1 MKDISIVLSG
11 QAGQGIKT
19 LEQFI
24 IHALR
29 NAGHHFITTSE
40 VMSRIRGGNN
50 TTEIRIG
57 DKSIQGFCNKID
69 VLIVLNN
76 ESVYRMN
83 DRLSKN
89 TIIIGES
96 GHIEDQYKE
105 KYSIKEVPINQ
116 IANDNGGKILTNTV
130 TFGLILGMLNIN
142 PDKEKDTLKKK
153 FSKKGDEVV
162 NNNIAAL
169 NAGYKEGEKITIDFS
184 PKPYDDIKNQ
194 AILTG
199 SQAVGIGALAG
210 GCNFISSYPMSPS
223 TGVLIFLEKHA
234 EQFDVVVE
242 QAEDEIS
249 AINMSLG
256 AWYAGARAMATT
268 SGGGFALMQEGF
280 SLSGITEIPTVIHLA
295 QRPGPGTGLPTRTE
309 QGDLALAWY
318 AGHGEFPRI
327 ILTPGHVKDALEL
340 THKAFNL
347 ADKYQVPVILLTDQY
362 LLDSHFL
369 ATKSNSSDLQNE
381 YHINTTDKGHK
392 TYELTKN
399 GISKRGIPG
408 HGKGFVCVDSD
419 EHDEYGRI
427 TEDFETRTNMV
438 DKRFNKQKEIEK
450 EVIAPEIIGAENYK
464 TLVIGWGST
473 YGVIKEAIE
482 TIDNNEIGFAY
493 YKQVCP
499 LPDNTASLIQKAE
512 KTIVIENNATG
523 QFANIIKMHTGLDV
537 DEKLLQYNGMPFSVE
552 TIIKK
557 IGG

>member
-29 NAGHHFITTSE
+29 NAGHHFISTSE

-57 DKSIQGFCNKID
+57 DKTIQGYCEKID
-69 VLIVLNN
+69 VLIVLNRK
-76 ESVYRMN
+76 SIYRMV
-83 DRLSKN
+83 DRLSKDS
-89 TIIIGES
+89 IIIGES
-96 GHIEDQYKE
+96 DNIEDEYKKQYNVKE
-105 KYSIKEVPINQ
+105 IPINQ
-116 IANDNGGKILTNTV
+116 IAKDNGGKILTNTV
-130 TFGLILGMLNIN
+130 TFGLILGMLKMDS
-142 PDKEKDTLKKK
+142 DKEKDTLKNK
-153 FSKKGDEVV
+153 FSPKGEEIV

-169 NAGYKEGEKITIDFS
+169 DAGYKEGEKINIDFT
-184 PKPYDDIKNQ
+184 PKAFDDIKKH
-194 AILTG
+194 AVLTG
-199 SQAVGIGALAG
+199 SQAVGVGALAG

-234 EQFDVVVE
+234 EQFEVVVE

-256 AWYAGARAMATT
+256 AWYAGARGIATT

-327 ILTPGHVKDALEL
+327 ILTPGHVNDAIEL

-347 ADKYQVPVILLTDQY
+347 ADKYQVPVIILTDQY

-369 ATKSNSSDLQNE
+369 APKLKMSELKNE
-381 YHINTTDKGHK
+381 YHINKTNKGHK

-408 HGKGFVCVDSD
+408 YGEGYVCVDSD

-427 TEDFETRTNMV
+427 TEDFDTRINMV

-450 EVIAPEIIGAENYK
+450 EVIPPEIIGAKNYK
-464 TLVIGWGST
+464 TLIIGWGST

-482 TIDNNEIGFAY
+482 TIDNNDIAFAY
-493 YKQVCP
+493 FKQVCP
-499 LPDNTASLIQKAE
+499 LPESTASLIQKA
-512 KTIVIENNATG
+512 KKSIVVENNATG
-523 QFANIIKMHTGLDV
+523 QFANIIKMHTGLDI
-537 DEKLLQYNGMPFSVE
+537 DEKVLQYNGMPFSVE

-557 IGG
+557 IGD

>member
-24 IHALR
+24 IYALR
-29 NAGHHFITTSE
+29 NTGHHFISTSE

-57 DKSIQGFCNKID
+57 DKTIQGYCKKID
-69 VLIVLNN
+69 VLIVLNR
-76 ESVYRMN
+76 ESIYRMV

-89 TIIIGES
+89 SIIIGES
-96 GHIEDQYKE
+96 DTIEDEYKKQYNVKE
-105 KYSIKEVPINQ
+105 IPINQ
-116 IANDNGGKILTNTV
+116 IAKDNGGKILTNTV
-130 TFGLILGMLNIN
+130 TFGLILGMLKIK
-142 PDKEKDTLKKK
+142 PDKEKDTFKKK
-153 FSKKGDEVV
+153 FSSKGKEIV

-169 NAGYKEGEKITIDFS
+169 DAGYKEGENINIDFT
-184 PKPYDDIKNQ
+184 PKVFDDIKKQ
-194 AILTG
+194 AVLTG
-199 SQAVGIGALAG
+199 SQAVGVGALAG

-223 TGVLIFLEKHA
+223 TGVLIFLGKHA

-249 AINMSLG
+249 AINMTLG
-256 AWYAGARAMATT
+256 AWYAGARGMATT

-327 ILTPGHVKDALEL
+327 IFTPGHVNDAIEL

-347 ADKYQVPVILLTDQY
+347 ADKYQVPVIILTDQY

-369 ATKSNSSDLQNE
+369 APKLNMNDFKNE
-381 YHINTTDKGHK
+381 YHINKTNKDHK

-408 HGKGFVCVDSD
+408 HGEGYVCVDSD

-427 TEDFETRTNMV
+427 TEDFDTRTNMV
-438 DKRFNKQKEIEK
+438 DKRFNKQKELEK
-450 EVIAPEIIGAENYK
+450 EVIPPEIIGAKNYK

-482 TIDNNEIGFAY
+482 TIDNKDIAFAY
-493 YKQVCP
+493 FKQVCP
-499 LPDNTASLIQKAE
+499 LPESTASLIQKAE

-523 QFANIIKMHTGLDV
+523 QLANIIKMHTGLDV
-537 DEKLLQYNGMPFSVE
+537 NEKVLQYNGMPFSVE

>member
-19 LEQFI
+19 LELFI
-24 IHALR
+24 INALR
-29 NAGHHFITTSE
+29 NAGHHFISTSE

-57 DKSIQGFCNKID
+57 DKTIQGYCEKID
-69 VLIVLNN
+69 VLIVLNR
-76 ESVYRMN
+76 ESIYRMV
-83 DRLSKN
+83 DRLSKDS
-89 TIIIGES
+89 IIIGES
-96 GHIEDQYKE
+96 DNIEDEYKKQYNVKE
-105 KYSIKEVPINQ
+105 IPINQ
-116 IANDNGGKILTNTV
+116 IAKDNGGKILTNTV
-130 TFGLILGMLNIN
+130 TFGLILGMLKIK
-142 PDKEKDTLKKK
+142 PDKEKDTLKNK
-153 FSKKGDEVV
+153 FSSKGKEIV

-169 NAGYKEGEKITIDFS
+169 DAGYKEGENINIDFT
-184 PKPYDDIKNQ
+184 PETFDDIKKQ
-194 AILTG
+194 AVLTG

-234 EQFDVVVE
+234 EQFEVVVE

-256 AWYAGARAMATT
+256 SWYAGARGMATT

-327 ILTPGHVKDALEL
+327 ILTPGHVNDAIEL
-340 THKAFNL
+340 TRRGFNL
-347 ADKYQVPVILLTDQY
+347 ADKYQVPVIILTDQY

-369 ATKSNSSDLQNE
+369 APKLNMSELKNE
-381 YHINTTDKGHK
+381 YHIYKTNKDHK

-408 HGKGFVCVDSD
+408 YGEGYVCVDSD

-427 TEDFETRTNMV
+427 TEDFDTRTNMV
-438 DKRFNKQKEIEK
+438 DKRFNKQKELEK
-450 EVIAPEIIGAENYK
+450 EVIPPEIIGAKNYK

-482 TIDNNEIGFAY
+482 TIDNKDIAFAY
-493 YKQVCP
+493 FKQVCP
-499 LPDNTASLIQKAE
+499 LPESTASLIQKAE

-523 QFANIIKMHTGLDV
+523 QFANIIKMHTGLDI
-537 DEKLLQYNGMPFSVE
+537 DEKVLQYNGMPFSVE